1 MSGNQFNSGGMNVQ
15 PLAVF
20 GQQGGHLSTP
30 ALSVMHQQGNTPAST
45 MMSAAGGMNANTNI
59 MAINGNWNAMAP
71 GNVSQSPMDASSGSS
86 ARLMAS
92 MGVGG
97 MGNFGGNTKG
107 FVDTSSNSMQNMQ
120 VLFQQQQQ
128 AQAQKLAQQQPQVPN
143 PVAAVRQISSS
154 SAAQLG
160 NPNAQSQQQM
170 MLQRQLAGMQNHA
183 QGLGVMQ
190 QQQGNQMHGVS
201 NPQGSVTP
209 SPEFL
214 QAQQQQMYQQMKQQ
228 QHGLPHMNAS
238 TNSNDMMGMMQQ
250 TSGMGNQQSVG
261 MTGALSG
268 GGLMTSRMHGQNS
281 VESVP
286 QRLAMGTFNDQ
297 QLRVSQMTMQDP
309 SQLGPDSMR
318 QQQPQQL
325 ANQNLLLQQQ
335 EPQRFSGGGSVSSQ
349 QGSSHSYTNSP
360 LLGINPGLNDLSVRS
375 QQNSGNL
382 RQDNT
387 NNSQRTSGSSDQR
400 AFLDGSFA
408 GGWQSNA
415 DLPDRREVIFRILE
429 VIRHMRPDTDRVSS
443 K

>member
-1 MSGNQFNSGGMNVQ
+1 MQ
-15 PLAVF
+15 PLAAF
-20 GQQGGHLSTP
+20 GQQGGHLSNP
-30 ALSVMHQQGNTPAST
+30 ALSMMHQQGNTPSNG
-45 MMSAAGGMNANTNI
+45 MMTAAAGMNANTNM
-59 MAINGNWNAMAP
+59 MAVNANWNTMAA

-107 FVDTSSNSMQNMQ
+107 FVDTSSSSMQNMQ

-128 AQAQKLAQQQPQVPN
+128 AQAQKLAQQQPQIPN
-143 PVAAVRQISSS
+143 PVAAVRQLSSS

-160 NPNAQSQQQM
+160 NQNAQSQQQM

-183 QGLGVMQ
+183 QGMGVMQ

-228 QHGLPHMNAS
+228 QQGLSHMNAS
-238 TNSNDMMGMMQQ
+238 GNSNDMMGMMQQ
-250 TSGMGNQQSVG
+250 ASAMGHQQSVG
-261 MTGALSG
+261 MTGSLSG
-268 GGLMTSRMHGQNS
+268 GGLMTSRMQMPGQNS
-281 VESVP
+281 VESMP
-286 QRLAMGTFNDQ
+286 QGLAMGTFNDQ
-297 QLRVSQMTMQDP
+297 QLRVPQMTIQDS

-325 ANQNLLLQQQ
+325 TNQTLLQQ
-335 EPQRFSGGGSVSSQ
+335 EPSRFSGGGSVSSQ
-349 QGSSHSYTNSP
+349 QGGSHSYNNSP
-360 LLGINPGLNDLSVRS
+360 LLGINSGLNDSSVRS
-375 QQNSGNL
+375 QQNAGNP

-387 NNSQRTSGSSDQR
+387 NSSQRTSGSSDQR